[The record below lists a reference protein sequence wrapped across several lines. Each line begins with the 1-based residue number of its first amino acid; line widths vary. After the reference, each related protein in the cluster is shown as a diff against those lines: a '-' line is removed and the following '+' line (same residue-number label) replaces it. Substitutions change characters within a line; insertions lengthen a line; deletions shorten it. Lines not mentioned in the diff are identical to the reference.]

1 MKSNKSNNKSK
12 IINKSPKKS
21 PKKKSPENY
30 SNRKIIAN
38 ISSTNFKNRVPLVV
52 ANIDNLNFYTEQK
65 TERNNQLTD
74 SKNKKKNFCIEIK
87 HNKTNLFNKL
97 NEIENN
103 SNNNSNSNS
112 NSNSN
117 NIIKQN
123 QKSYNKFKIN
133 LSDKELKKFKKGGE
147 NKSPDKSSLANLLY
161 NNENKNIYNIKQ
173 KGKDINKININL
185 EDEKE
190 NQEIKNNNNNQNN
203 NNKYIEINI
212 KESKNKNVNNSSNR
226 INIEYRFIPFKK
238 YKTDR
243 CNLNNILE
251 NKKNK
256 KFQNS
261 HKIEEKTNINV
272 LNNNKLHLINS
283 ITSKKIIN
291 YSFYNNEN
299 RNQKNNISQIIY
311 IELFFIIK

>member
-1 MKSNKSNNKSK
+1 MITYGNIVLNKSNEINISDLSFNNSSNNYKNLKSNRLTPKYNFRKSKESPKNSPKKSPQCQINTSIRLGNEQFASSQNSQILGENKLKSNKSNNKSK

-21 PKKKSPENY
+21 PKKKSPKN
-30 SNRKIIAN
+30 SNNRKILAN
-38 ISSTNFKNRVPLVV
+38 ISSTNFKNSVPLVV

-161 NNENKNIYNIKQ
+161 NSENKNIYNIKQ
-173 KGKDINKININL
+173 KKKEINKINNL
-185 EDEKE
+185 
-190 NQEIKNNNNNQNN
+190 
-203 NNKYIEINI
+203 
-212 KESKNKNVNNSSNR
+212 
-226 INIEYRFIPFKK
+226 
-238 YKTDR
+238 
-243 CNLNNILE
+243 
-251 NKKNK
+251 
-256 KFQNS
+256 
-261 HKIEEKTNINV
+261 
-272 LNNNKLHLINS
+272 LIN
-283 ITSKKIIN
+283 
-291 YSFYNNEN
+291 Y
-299 RNQKNNISQIIY
+299 
-311 IELFFIIK
+311 